1 MVGDYSF
8 QFLMEEVA
16 VAAQYRVPFVLVMVN
31 NTNLGLIRQA
41 ERGGY
46 DMRFGIDLGFGE
58 NDQGVDFVKAMQAM
72 GGDGRAVTRPEELR
86 SAFAWA
92 VETSNSIEAPVLVE
106 VRTEKDNLVAMGP
119 SLDRIIESHPLPEVP
134 VASTAR

>member
-16 VAAQYRVPFVLVMVN
+16 VAAQYQVPFVLVMLN

-41 ERGGY
+41 EKAGY
-46 DMRFGIDLGFGE
+46 DMRFAIDLGFGE

-92 VETSNSIEAPVLVE
+92 VETSTRIKAPVLVE
-106 VRTEKDNLVAMGP
+106 VRIEKNNLVAMGP
-119 SLDRIIESHPLPEVP
+119 SLDKITEFRPLPEVP
-134 VASTAR
+134 AASTVR